1 MFETAISETNPTFK
15 QIKNLKST
23 SKLTDIQA
31 FLLSLH
37 SKPPFRKQRFRKI
50 TRKRNSKIIEI

>member
-31 FLLSLH
+31 F
-37 SKPPFRKQRFRKI
+37 F
-50 TRKRNSKIIEI
+50 IIFAFETAISETAVSENYKKKKL